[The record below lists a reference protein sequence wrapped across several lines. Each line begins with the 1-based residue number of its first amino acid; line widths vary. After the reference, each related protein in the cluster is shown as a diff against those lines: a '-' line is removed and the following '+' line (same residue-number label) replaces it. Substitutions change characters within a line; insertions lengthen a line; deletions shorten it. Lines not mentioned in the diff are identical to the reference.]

1 MARYFEDIEVG
12 TTYELDGTYEVT
24 EAEVLEFAEKYDP
37 QPFHTDKEAAKDSI
51 FGSLA
56 ASGWHT
62 ASICMRLLVDDF
74 LDAETSMGARGI
86 DELQWKQPVYPGDT
100 LHADVEVL
108 EKRESESRPEM
119 GHVRSKLTGY
129 NDDGEAVIEWKA
141 DGMFRRRSADE

>member
-1 MARYFEDIEVG
+1 MPRYFEDLEVG
-12 TTYELDGTYEVT
+12 ATYELDGTYEVT
-24 EAEVLEFAEKYDP
+24 EDEVLEFAEKYDP

-62 ASICMRLLVDDF
+62 ASICMRLLVDGF

-86 DELQWKQPVYPGDT
+86 DDLQWKKPVYPGDT
-100 LHADVEVL
+100 LHADVEIL
-108 EKRESESRPEM
+108 EKRVSESRPEM

-141 DGMFRRRSADE
+141 DGMFRRREAEE